1 MIIYSDLLIPWLG
14 YSGDIDDCLTLG
26 LEVARKP
33 LERDL
38 QVTPTV
44 DVGVEGD
51 EHLPASEW
59 NLPPPRGRTAVQT
72 PSPDPLKS
80 NGEPVAGE
88 QGIGSLD
95 ALGGPQRNLNLGEI
109 RRRGGVYI
117 ENASRTRDRVVP
129 MLVSMLFN
137 PRDVVTDLRRH
148 LLDAEVVAG
157 DHEALRLDFVLRESP
172 VGDEI
177 LADVIVYRV
186 VWPAA
191 DNGVGEAVFVKMFS
205 VFFA

>member
-1 MIIYSDLLIPWLG
+1 MIIYPNLFVPRLG
-14 YSGDIDDCLTLG
+14 HLGDVDGRLSLV

-33 LERDL
+33 LECDL
-38 QVTPTV
+38 EVLPAV

-51 EHLPASEW
+51 EHHPAGEW
-59 NLPPPRGRTAVQT
+59 NLAPPRGRTTVQA
-72 PSPDPLKS
+72 PPPHALK
-80 NGEPVAGE
+80 PYCKPTAGE
-88 QGIGSLD
+88 KGVGALD
-95 ALGGPQRNLNLGEI
+95 ALGGPQGDLNLGEI
-109 RRRGGVYI
+109 RRRRGVYI

-129 MLVSMLFN
+129 MLVSMLVN
-137 PRDVVTDLRRH
+137 PRDVVTDLWRH

-186 VWPAA
+186 VRPAA